1 MLANRKIMTERD
13 ILKLVEETFG
23 EEISTSCSETVLGLE
38 SWIDGK
44 EAFMEKLAEKLKLL
58 FDENDLS
65 K

>member
-1 MLANRKIMTERD
+1 MTEKD
-13 ILKLVEETFG
+13 ILKLVEETFC
-23 EEISTSCSETVLGLE
+23 EEISTSCAGTVFGLE

-44 EAFMEKLAEKLKLL
+44 ETFMEKLAEKLELL